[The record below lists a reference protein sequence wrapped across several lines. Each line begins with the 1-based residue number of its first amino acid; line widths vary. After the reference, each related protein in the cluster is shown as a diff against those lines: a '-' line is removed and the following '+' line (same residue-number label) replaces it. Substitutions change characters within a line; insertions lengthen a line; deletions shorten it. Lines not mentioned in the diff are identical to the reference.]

1 MQATDPRND
10 DGHAAAMNETRR
22 ILEEMEKL
30 EMRARL
36 LLAEHRH
43 VIATIGDLQTQLE
56 AAVPI
61 GRAIRPPLK

>member
-1 MQATDPRND
+1 MQSANLHDG

-22 ILEEMEKL
+22 ILEEMERL

-43 VIATIGDLQTQLE
+43 VMATISDLQVQLE
-56 AAVPI
+56 AAVPTGPI
-61 GRAIRPPLK
+61 ARPREK